1 MNALAT
7 DTPTA
12 STSTGVATAE
22 GAAAR
27 GALVASELARDFP
40 ILARPVRGK
49 RLVYLDNGATTQ
61 KPDAVIEAERL
72 FYRESNANIHR
83 GVHWLSQHATDL
95 YEQARARVQ
104 CLLNAARPDEVVFT
118 RGTTESI
125 NLVAYSW
132 GRANLKAGDEVV
144 LTGMEHH
151 SNIVPWQLI
160 CEQTGAVLKVVP
172 LTDRGEL
179 QLDVYESLLGPRTRL
194 VSVVHVS
201 NALGTVNPVARMI
214 ERAHAVG
221 ARVLVDGAQA
231 VAHQAVDVQAL
242 GCDFYA
248 FSGHKLYGPTGI
260 GALFARH
267 ELLAAMPPWQ
277 GGGDMIRTVSFEGS
291 TWADAPQRF
300 EAGTPN
306 IAGAV
311 GLAAAIDYVLAIGLD
326 RIAEHEH
333 RLLAHATEAV
343 QRIPGLRLIGT
354 ARDKA
359 GILSF
364 VVDGIHPH
372 DLGTILDAEG
382 VAIRA
387 GHHCAMPVMTRF
399 GIPGTARASLA
410 LYNDERD
417 VAALVAAIG
426 KAQQMFGTG
435 ARK

>member
-151 SNIVPWQLI
+151 SNIVPWQLL